1 MRSVLKLRDLVLSSR
16 EILWLRSLVVTAA
29 AAAAAAPLRQSLHVV
44 AIRCGQL
51 SPSSVAGYMA
61 KGDARFALRI
71 VPFLA
76 MMGFGSWGLSQ
87 FLKMPTQMKDARAKD
102 RRANR
107 QKFDLEKENERLQ
120 SEMQETLQNYE
131 NVRVPGPRR
140 TDRVA
145 AD

>member
-1 MRSVLKLRDLVLSSR
+1 
-16 EILWLRSLVVTAA
+16 
-29 AAAAAAPLRQSLHVV
+29 
-44 AIRCGQL
+44 
-51 SPSSVAGYMA
+51 MA
-61 KGDARFALRI
+61 KGDALALRTI

-102 RRANR
+102 RKANR

>member
-1 MRSVLKLRDLVLSSR
+1 
-16 EILWLRSLVVTAA
+16 
-29 AAAAAAPLRQSLHVV
+29 
-44 AIRCGQL
+44 
-51 SPSSVAGYMA
+51 MA

-107 QKFDLEKENERLQ
+107 QKFDLENENERLQ

>member
-1 MRSVLKLRDLVLSSR
+1 
-16 EILWLRSLVVTAA
+16 
-29 AAAAAAPLRQSLHVV
+29 
-44 AIRCGQL
+44 
-51 SPSSVAGYMA
+51 MA

-107 QKFDLEKENERLQ
+107 QKFDREKENERLQ

>member
-1 MRSVLKLRDLVLSSR
+1 
-16 EILWLRSLVVTAA
+16 
-29 AAAAAAPLRQSLHVV
+29 
-44 AIRCGQL
+44 
-51 SPSSVAGYMA
+51 MA

-131 NVRVPGPRR
+131 NVRVPRDLPAGEGQLNALIEEVNSGLVG
-140 TDRVA
+140 T
-145 AD
+145 

>member
-1 MRSVLKLRDLVLSSR
+1 MGP
-16 EILWLRSLVVTAA
+16 AA
-29 AAAAAAPLRQSLHVV
+29 YFFPARRNSNAA
-44 AIRCGQL
+44 
-51 SPSSVAGYMA
+51 
-61 KGDARFALRI
+61 FASKAL
-71 VPFLA
+71 PFLA
-76 MMGFGSWGLSQ
+76 MLGLGSWGLAQ
-87 FLKMPTQMKDARAKD
+87 FLKMPVQMKDARAKD

>member
-1 MRSVLKLRDLVLSSR
+1 MRHLICPAGCGR
-16 EILWLRSLVVTAA
+16 AA
-29 AAAAAAPLRQSLHVV
+29 RGRRAAAPRRCRSSLPHARVTTD
-44 AIRCGQL
+44 AL
-51 SPSSVAGYMA
+51 SARPPA

>member
-1 MRSVLKLRDLVLSSR
+1 MSVRTLALA
-16 EILWLRSLVVTAA
+16 VVVVAV
-29 AAAAAAPLRQSLHVV
+29 AAPLPQSLHVV
-44 AIRCGQL
+44 AE
-51 SPSSVAGYMA
+51 MA
-61 KGDARFALRI
+61 KGDALALRTI